1 MSSKKFNLKNIYNT
15 FQKTKS
21 TRKFVNLNGVSRFLY
36 CPICE
41 DIFDNPVRLR
51 CGHTFCQLC
60 LLRWAQQKND
70 CPLCRK
76 IFQMKDIQFDLIGL
90 NMVNELEV
98 YCINKG
104 CPTQC
109 KLSQLNEHLYNCYF
123 DPEKMPQYIKDVVYD
138 KTIQKT
144 KSKEKDSEVEDK
156 GLDFEANTNFNT
168 KVSLKARLYNKNK
181 NLMENVLSK
190 NKLDKTS
197 TNITIKPK
205 EKNIFEILEEN
216 NLHI

>member
-60 LLRWAQQKND
+60 ILIWAQQKND

-76 IFQMKDIQFDLIGL
+76 IFQLQDIQPDLIGI

-98 YCINKG
+98 YCINQG
-104 CPTQC
+104 CPSRF

-123 DPEKMPQYIKDVVYD
+123 DPEKMPQFIKEVVLD
-138 KTIQKT
+138 KTIK
-144 KSKEKDSEVEDK
+144 KNESKEKDSEVEDN
-156 GLDFEANTNFNT
+156 GLDFKANINFNT
-168 KVSLKARLYNKNK
+168 KASLKARLYNKNK
-181 NLMENVLSK
+181 NLMEKVLSK
-190 NKLDKTS
+190 NKINNTP
-197 TNITIKPK
+197 TNETIKPK
-205 EKNIFEILEEN
+205 EKNILDILEEN